1 MKNEKTIDY
10 LIKLVKEKDAPIERY
25 TNLIRT
31 NPIIQDKIFIGA
43 LQNKDEI
50 KEKLKNIAIELLELV
65 KIVENSKYKTFEE
78 LSADELTE
86 CIIEVIE
93 KGIK

>member
-1 MKNEKTIDY
+1 MEEKNIDY
-10 LIKLVKEKDAPIERY
+10 LIKLVKEKDVPIEKY

-31 NPIIQDKIFIGA
+31 NPIIQNKIFISA
-43 LQNKDEI
+43 LQNKNEI
-50 KEKLKNIAIELLELV
+50 KEKLKNISIELLELI
-65 KIVENSKYKTFEE
+65 KIVENTKYKTFEE

-93 KGIK
+93 KRIK

>member
-1 MKNEKTIDY
+1 MEEKNIDY
-10 LIKLVKEKDAPIERY
+10 LIKLVKEKDVPIEKY

-31 NPIIQDKIFIGA
+31 NPIIQNKIFISA
-43 LQNKDEI
+43 LQNKNEI
-50 KEKLKNIAIELLELV
+50 KEKLKNIAIELLELT
-65 KIVENSKYKTFEE
+65 KIVENTKYKTFEE

-93 KGIK
+93 KRIK

>member
-1 MKNEKTIDY
+1 MEKNIDY
-10 LIKLVKEKDAPIERY
+10 LIKLVKEKDVPIEKY
-25 TNLIRT
+25 TDLIRT
-31 NPIIQDKIFIGA
+31 NPIIQDKIFISA
-43 LQNKDEI
+43 LYNKEEI

-93 KGIK
+93 KRIK

>member
-1 MKNEKTIDY
+1 MEKDIDY
-10 LIKLVKEKDAPIERY
+10 LIKLVKDKDAPIERY
-25 TNLIRT
+25 SNLIST
-31 NPIIQDKIFIGA
+31 NPIIQNKIFVGA

-50 KEKLKNIAIELLELV
+50 KEKLKNIAIELLELT
-65 KIVENSKYKTFEE
+65 KIVENSKYKSFKE

>member
-1 MKNEKTIDY
+1 MKNEKNIDY
-10 LIKLVKEKDAPIERY
+10 LIKLVKEKDVPIEKY
-25 TNLIRT
+25 TDLIRT
-31 NPIIQDKIFIGA
+31 NPIIQNKIFISA

-50 KEKLKNIAIELLELV
+50 KEKIKNIAIELLELM
-65 KIVENSKYKTFEE
+65 KIVENSKYKSFEE

-93 KGIK
+93 KRIK

>member
-1 MKNEKTIDY
+1 MNKEKNIDY
-10 LIKLVKEKDAPIERY
+10 LIKLVKEKDVPIKKY
-25 TNLIRT
+25 THLIRT

-50 KEKLKNIAIELLELV
+50 KEKLKNIAIEVLELT
-65 KIVENSKYKTFEE
+65 KMAENSKYKSFGE